1 MNISFIYPNALWLLW
16 LLPLVIGLAL
26 LGGRRPARSRF
37 WGSLALR
44 AVLLILIIL
53 ALAGAQIR
61 RQADTLTAV
70 FVLDVSDSIPV
81 AERGRGE
88 ALIRQAIEAMPVG
101 DRAAVVVFGRDALV
115 ERLASEVRTLPDLAS
130 VPITV
135 RTDVAGALQLGL
147 ALFPDEGA
155 KRLILLSD
163 GRENLGRALA
173 QAELAAAH
181 DIELSFVPLSGPQ
194 GQVEVRVET
203 LDAPTDVRRGQG
215 FDLTILVHS
224 TSRVGATMRVF
235 GDGELIHSQ
244 EVRLQA
250 GANRF
255 LIPVEAAET
264 GFRRFEAQIVPD
276 TDTWLQNNQ
285 ASAFTLVHGP
295 PQLLVV
301 GGEPGE
307 GDNLIQALQL
317 AEMEVV
323 AVPPA
328 AFPATLADL
337 AAFDAIVL
345 ANVPA
350 RALPS
355 GAMDIIQVAVRDLG
369 KGLLVTGGENA
380 FGAGGYLRTPL
391 EQTLPVDM
399 DVRTKELV
407 PNLALVLAVDK
418 SGSMGRCHCD
428 NPDLNQT
435 YVRSEVGQPKVDI
448 AKEAVMRAASALGQ
462 EDYLGVVAFDD
473 AARWEVETRQLVD
486 FAALEGAIGG
496 IQPAGQTNLRSG
508 VEAAYVALQ
517 DTQARRKHLILLT
530 DGWVRRGDLTPLARE
545 MQEQGI
551 TLSIVAAGGGSAEYL
566 AQLAESGGG
575 RYYQAVDILQ
585 VPDFFLKETV
595 KATGQYIVE
604 EPFYPLPVGSSSVL
618 RGLDLAA
625 LPLLLG
631 YNGVTPKSTA
641 FTALNTPRGDPLLAI
656 WQYGLGRAVAW
667 MSDLK
672 GQWGVEWVAWDRFPR
687 FAAQLVDWTLP
698 APQVEGLDAQVK
710 LEDDRAVVQVEATE
724 SALPGLNRASQT
736 SRSRNFLDVTATVIG
751 PDLETRQLT
760 LAQVGA
766 GRYEAGVEV
775 LKPGTYLVRLGISE
789 GGEALGQQMLGLVV
803 PYSPEYKVVGTDWA
817 FLNDLAHQTGGGEL
831 PEPGAAFLHNLP
843 IAERSR
849 EVWWSLLLLVA
860 LLFPLDVALRR
871 VRLGPS
877 DLGQGLAGLRKR
889 LPARREAIMARER
902 ALDRLFAARDRV
914 RGRRREPGASVEPP
928 GELAPPS
935 ARMQDFEPPAP
946 PPTTDDAL
954 DRLRQAKKRVRRDRR
969 GKE

>member
-1 MNISFIYPNALWLLW
+1 MNISFIYPNALWLLG

-26 LGGRRPARSRF
+26 LGGRRPVRARF

-44 AVLLILIIL
+44 AVLLILIVL
-53 ALAGAQIR
+53 ALAGVQIR

-81 AERGRGE
+81 AEQGRGE
-88 ALIRQAIEAMPVG
+88 ALIRQAIEAMPAG
-101 DRAAVVVFGRDALV
+101 DTAAVVVFGRDALV
-115 ERLASEVRTLPDLAS
+115 ERLASENRTLPDLAS

-155 KRLILLSD
+155 KRLVLLSD
-163 GRENLGRALA
+163 GRENLGRAVA

-181 DIELSFVPLSGPQ
+181 DIELSFVPLNGPQ

-224 TSRVGATMRVF
+224 TSRVGATMRF
-235 GDGELIHSQ
+235 Q
-244 EVRLQA
+244 
-250 GANRF
+250 
-255 LIPVEAAET
+255 
-264 GFRRFEAQIVPD
+264 AQIVPD

-295 PQLLVV
+295 PQLLLVE
-301 GGEPGE
+301 GEPGE

-317 AEMEVV
+317 AEMEVL
-323 AVPPA
+323 AVSPD
-328 AFPATLADL
+328 AFPTALADL
-337 AAFDAIVL
+337 AAFDAIAL

-355 GAMDIIQVAVRDLG
+355 GAMDVIQVAVRDLG

-399 DVRTKELV
+399 DVRTKELE

-448 AKEAVMRAASALGQ
+448 AKEAVIRAASALGR

-473 AARWEVETRQLVD
+473 AAGWAVETRQLVD

-496 IQPAGQTNLRSG
+496 IQAAGQTNLRSG

-575 RYYQAVDILQ
+575 RYYPAVDILR

-604 EPFYPLPVGSSSVL
+604 EPFYPLPVGSSSAL
-618 RGLDLAA
+618 RGLDPAA

-631 YNGVTPKSTA
+631 YNGVTPKSMA
-641 FTALNTPRGDPLLAI
+641 FTALSTPRGDPLLAT

-667 MSDLK
+667 TSDLK
-672 GQWGVEWVAWDRFPR
+672 GRWGVEWVKWDGFPR
-687 FAAQLVDWTLP
+687 FVAQLVGWTLP
-698 APQVEGLDAQVK
+698 APQVEGLNAQVR
-710 LEDDRAVVQVEATE
+710 LEDNRAVVQVEAIE
-724 SALPGLNRASQT
+724 PALPDLNGASQT
-736 SRSRNFLDVTATVIG
+736 GRPRNFLDVTATLIG
-751 PDLETRQLT
+751 PDLETTQLS

-775 LKPGTYLVRLGISE
+775 LEPGTYLVRLGISE

-803 PYSPEYKVVGTDWA
+803 PYSPEYQAVGTDRA
-817 FLNDLAHQTGGGEL
+817 YLNDLAHQTGGGEL

-843 IAERSR
+843 VAERAR
-849 EVWWSLLLLVA
+849 EIWWPLLLLVT

-871 VRLGPS
+871 VMLGPS
-877 DLGQGLAGLRKR
+877 DLGQGVAWLRQR
-889 LPARREAIMARER
+889 LPAPREAVVARER
-902 ALDRLFAARDRV
+902 ALARLFEARDRV
-914 RGRRREPGASVEPP
+914 RGRRFSPENGAPASVESPD
-928 GELAPPS
+928 ELAPPPPGT
-935 ARMQDFEPPAP
+935 QDVEPPP
-946 PPTTDDAL
+946 PPPATDDAL
-954 DRLRQAKKRVRRDRR
+954 DRLRQAKKRARRDRR
-969 GKE
+969 GRE

>member
-1 MNISFIYPNALWLLW
+1 
-16 LLPLVIGLAL
+16 
-26 LGGRRPARSRF
+26 
-37 WGSLALR
+37 
-44 AVLLILIIL
+44 
-53 ALAGAQIR
+53 
-61 RQADTLTAV
+61 
-70 FVLDVSDSIPV
+70 
-81 AERGRGE
+81 
-88 ALIRQAIEAMPVG
+88 
-101 DRAAVVVFGRDALV
+101 
-115 ERLASEVRTLPDLAS
+115 
-130 VPITV
+130 
-135 RTDVAGALQLGL
+135 VAGALQLGL

-181 DIELSFVPLSGPQ
+181 DVELSFVPLSGPQ
-194 GQVEVRVET
+194 GQLEVRVET
-203 LDAPTDVRRGQG
+203 LDAPSDVRTGQG

-224 TSRVGATMRVF
+224 TGRVGATMRVF
-235 GDGELIHSQ
+235 GDGEMIHSQ
-244 EVRLQA
+244 NVSLQA

-255 LIPVEAAET
+255 LIPVAAVET

-276 TDTWLQNNQ
+276 IDTWLQNNQ

-301 GGEPGE
+301 EGEPGE
-307 GDNLIQALQL
+307 GDNLIRALQL
-317 AEMEVV
+317 AEMEVL
-323 AVPPA
+323 AVPPN
-328 AFPATLADL
+328 AFPTALADL

-355 GAMDIIQVAVRDLG
+355 GAVDVIQVAVRDLG
-369 KGLLVTGGENA
+369 KGLLMTGGENA

-399 DVRTKELV
+399 DVRTKELA

-428 NPDLNQT
+428 DPDLNQT

-473 AARWEVETRQLVD
+473 AAGWAVETRQLVD

-496 IQPAGQTNLRSG
+496 IQAAGQTNLRSG

-530 DGWVRRGDLTPLARE
+530 DGWVRQGDLTALASE

-551 TLSIVAAGGGSAEYL
+551 TLSVVAAGGGSAEYL

-575 RYYQAVDILQ
+575 RYYPAVDILR

-631 YNGVTPKSTA
+631 YNGTTPKSTA
-641 FTALNTPRGDPLLAI
+641 FTALSTPRGDPLLAT
-656 WQYGLGRAVAW
+656 WQYGLGRAAAW
-667 MSDLK
+667 TSDLK
-672 GQWGVEWVAWDRFPR
+672 GRWGAEWVTWDGFPR
-687 FAAQLVDWTLP
+687 FVAQLVGWTLP
-698 APQVEGLDAQVK
+698 VPQVEGLNAQVR
-710 LEDDRAVVQVEATE
+710 LEDDRAVVQVEAIE
-724 SALPGLNRASQT
+724 PASPGLNGASQT
-736 SRSRNFLDVTATVIG
+736 GRPRNFLDVTATFIG
-751 PDLETRQLT
+751 PDLETTQLS
-760 LAQVGA
+760 LGQVGA
-766 GRYEAGVEV
+766 GRYEARVEV

-789 GGEALGQQMLGLVV
+789 GGEALGQQMLGLAV
-803 PYSPEYKVVGTDWA
+803 PYSPEYKAVGTDRA
-817 FLNDLAHQTGGGEL
+817 FLNDLAHRTGGGEL
-831 PEPGAAFLHNLP
+831 AEPGAAFLHNLP
-843 IAERSR
+843 VAERAR
-849 EVWWSLLLLVA
+849 EIWWPLLLLVA

-871 VRLGPS
+871 VMLGPS
-877 DLGQGLAGLRKR
+877 DLGQGFAWLRQR
-889 LPARREAIMARER
+889 LLARREAVVARER
-902 ALDRLFAARDRV
+902 ALARLFEARDRV
-914 RGRRREPGASVEPP
+914 RGRRFSPENGAPASVESPD
-928 GELAPPS
+928 ELAPPPPGT
-935 ARMQDFEPPAP
+935 QDVEPLTP

-954 DRLRQAKKRVRRDRR
+954 DRLRQAKKRARRDRR
-969 GKE
+969 GGH